1 MQKNVKK
8 VGKKLKKKNW
18 QKFEKSSKFK
28 VQFPREFKD
37 KCVFLGQKSA

>member
-18 QKFEKSSKFK
+18 QKLKKSSKFK
-28 VQFPREFKD
+28 VLFPRELKD
-37 KCVFLGQKSA
+37 KCVFLGQKNA